1 MNVYQNQSDFLR
13 SVQLTDLEKQN
24 EIQNNYF
31 LNLNL
36 NNTNDPLFHGFTSSS
51 NEYFVNNQQLPHLS
65 SSFISKNKQTV
76 FNNKEYDNN
85 LNQVK
90 KAF

>member
-13 SVQLTDLEKQN
+13 SVQLNDLEKQN
-24 EIQNNYF
+24 EIQNNYLF
-31 LNLNL
+31 NLNF
-36 NNTNDPLFHGFTSSS
+36 NNTNDTLFYGNTSIS

-65 SSFISKNKQTV
+65 PRFISNNQQSV